1 VDSKWF
7 TRPIPRTNAQ
17 LRLFCLPYAGGSA
30 AIYTP
35 WSQQLDPSV
44 ELIAVQPPGRGNRI
58 FEVPYTSMEDFV
70 ADLAKF
76 IRPLLNVPYALFGH
90 SLGSRVAIELAR
102 KLSRDGAPEPMF
114 FFASGSRA
122 PHIMHDRPTT
132 HLLPDDEFIQ
142 ELRNLNGTP
151 EAILN
156 NKELMDLH
164 LPMLRADFQIAETF
178 QAKLDQKLSSYPWI
192 FAGEDD
198 EYQTEED
205 LLSWCEYF
213 HKKAH
218 LQMFTGGHFFIET
231 GQSAVIQKVNH
242 ILTKNIYTIT

>member
-7 TRPIPRTNAQ
+7 TRPIPRINAQ

-156 NKELMDLH
+156 NKEYPCYEPTFR
-164 LPMLRADFQIAETF
+164 LPRHFKPSLIRNCQVTHGFLRAKMTNT
-178 QAKLDQKLSSYPWI
+178 KQK
-192 FAGEDD
+192 
-198 EYQTEED
+198 
-205 LLSWCEYF
+205 
-213 HKKAH
+213 K
-218 LQMFTGGHFFIET
+218 
-231 GQSAVIQKVNH
+231 
-242 ILTKNIYTIT
+242 IY